1 MIFIMLSVL
10 LFSYNNVLWKKNIKA
25 TSIPF
30 LVAYRAFFTST
41 ISIGFLLLFFTIKH
55 ISISDFI
62 KITTGSLFGVLG
74 LFSMLAVIKKSSLQW
89 LGIYNLLGVV
99 FTILYL
105 WIFDAVPIKESL
117 LGLLF
122 IVSGFVC
129 FIFSNKQ
136 TQLKI
141 TFKQHLILLLMTF
154 SYSFSAILHWKNLN
168 LNFSPLLIIANQ
180 ESIVFFVGLLFTFKK
195 ANISAIK
202 TDLRIYFK
210 RIIIMSTVIFF
221 AILFSLLGLKQT
233 NPIVSSLLFLAA
245 PLATI
250 LFSALF
256 FKEKFSKKNIVFI
269 IIILLGAFMLHF
281 NLKN

>member
-41 ISIGFLLLFFTIKH
+41 ISIGFLLLFFTIEY

-105 WIFDAVPIKESL
+105 WIFDTVPIKESL

-195 ANISAIK
+195 ANISSIK
-202 TDLRIYFK
+202 TELRIYFK

-281 NLKN
+281 KIN

>member
-1 MIFIMLSVL
+1 MIFIVLSVL
-10 LFSYNNVLWKKNIKA
+10 LFSYNNVLWKKNLKA

-30 LVAYRAFFTST
+30 LVSYRAFFTST

-74 LFSMLAVIKKSSLQW
+74 LFSMLAVIKKASLQW

-195 ANISAIK
+195 ANISSIK
-202 TDLRIYFK
+202 TELRIYFK

-250 LFSALF
+250 LFSAFF

-281 NLKN
+281 QIN

>member
-41 ISIGFLLLFFTIKH
+41 ISIGFLLLFFTIEH

-245 PLATI
+245 PLTTI
-250 LFSALF
+250 LFSAFF

-281 NLKN
+281 QKN

>member
-1 MIFIMLSVL
+1 MIFIVLSVL
-10 LFSYNNVLWKKNIKA
+10 LFSYNNVLWKKNLKA

-30 LVAYRAFFTST
+30 LVSYRAFFTST
-41 ISIGFLLLFFTIKH
+41 ISIGFLLLFFTIEH

-105 WIFDAVPIKESL
+105 WIFDTVPIKESL

-195 ANISAIK
+195 VNMSSI
-202 TDLRIYFK
+202 TTGLRIYFK
-210 RIIIMSTVIFF
+210 KIVIMSTVVFF
-221 AILFSLLGLKQT
+221 AILFSFLGLKQT

-281 NLKN
+281 KIN

>member
-41 ISIGFLLLFFTIKH
+41 ISIGFLLLFFTIEY

-74 LFSMLAVIKKSSLQW
+74 LFSMLVVIKKSSLQW

-180 ESIVFFVGLLFTFKK
+180 ESIVFFVGLLLTFKK
-195 ANISAIK
+195 ANISSIK

-245 PLATI
+245 PLSTI
-250 LFSALF
+250 LFSAFF
-256 FKEKFSKKNIVFI
+256 FKEKFSKNNIVFI

-281 NLKN
+281 QNN

>member
-154 SYSFSAILHWKNLN
+154 SYSSSAILHWKNLN

-281 NLKN
+281 KIN

>member
-195 ANISAIK
+195 ANISSIK
-202 TDLRIYFK
+202 TELRIYFK

-245 PLATI
+245 PLSTI
-250 LFSALF
+250 LFSAFF
-256 FKEKFSKKNIVFI
+256 FKEKFSKNNIVFI

-281 NLKN
+281 QNN

>member
-1 MIFIMLSVL
+1 
-10 LFSYNNVLWKKNIKA
+10 
-25 TSIPF
+25 
-30 LVAYRAFFTST
+30 
-41 ISIGFLLLFFTIKH
+41 
-55 ISISDFI
+55 
-62 KITTGSLFGVLG
+62 
-74 LFSMLAVIKKSSLQW
+74 MLAVIKKSSLQW

-105 WIFDAVPIKESL
+105 SIFDAVPIKESL

-195 ANISAIK
+195 ANISSIK
-202 TDLRIYFK
+202 TELRIYFK

-250 LFSALF
+250 LFSAFF

-281 NLKN
+281 QIN

>member
-10 LFSYNNVLWKKNIKA
+10 LFSYNNVLWKKNLKA

-41 ISIGFLLLFFTIKH
+41 ISIGFLLVFFTIEH

-74 LFSMLAVIKKSSLQW
+74 LFSMLAVIKKASLQW
-89 LGIYNLLGVV
+89 LGIYNLLGVI

-105 WIFDAVPIKESL
+105 WIFDTVPIKESL

-154 SYSFSAILHWKNLN
+154 SYSSSAIFHWKNLN

-195 ANISAIK
+195 ANIIAIT

-210 RIIIMSTVIFF
+210 KIIIMSTVVFF
-221 AILFSLLGLKQT
+221 AILFSFLGLKQT

-245 PLATI
+245 PLTTI
-250 LFSALF
+250 LFSAFF

-281 NLKN
+281 QNN

>member
-10 LFSYNNVLWKKNIKA
+10 LFSYNNVLWKKNLKA

-30 LVAYRAFFTST
+30 LVSYRAFFTST
-41 ISIGFLLLFFTIKH
+41 VSIGFLLLFFTIEH

-105 WIFDAVPIKESL
+105 SIFDAVPIKESL

-202 TDLRIYFK
+202 TELRIYFK

-250 LFSALF
+250 LFSAFF

-281 NLKN
+281 QIN

>member
-1 MIFIMLSVL
+1 MIFIVLSVL
-10 LFSYNNVLWKKNIKA
+10 LFSYNNVLWKKNLKA

-30 LVAYRAFFTST
+30 LVSYRAFFTST
-41 ISIGFLLLFFTIKH
+41 ISIGFLLLFFTIEH

-105 WIFDAVPIKESL
+105 WIFDTVLIKEFL
-117 LGLLF
+117 LGLLL

-281 NLKN
+281 QNN

>member
-1 MIFIMLSVL
+1 MVFIMLSVL
-10 LFSYNNVLWKKNIKA
+10 LFSYNNVLWKKNLKA
-25 TSIPF
+25 ISIPF

-41 ISIGFLLLFFTIKH
+41 ISIVFLVFFFTTAY

-74 LFSMLAVIKKSSLQW
+74 LFSMLAVIKKASLQW

-99 FTILYL
+99 FTVFYL
-105 WIFDAVPIKESL
+105 WIFDTVPIKESL
-117 LGLLF
+117 LGLLL

-129 FIFSNKQ
+129 FIFSNEQ

-154 SYSFSAILHWKNLN
+154 SYSASAIFHWKNLN

-195 ANISAIK
+195 ANMSSIK
-202 TDLRIYFK
+202 IDLKIYFK
-210 RIIIMSTVIFF
+210 KIVIMSIVVFF
-221 AILFSLLGLKQT
+221 AILFSFLGLKQT

-245 PLATI
+245 PLTTI
-250 LFSALF
+250 LFSAFF

-269 IIILLGAFMLHF
+269 IIILVGAFMLHF
-281 NLKN
+281 QNN

>member
-41 ISIGFLLLFFTIKH
+41 ISIGFLLLFFTIEY

-74 LFSMLAVIKKSSLQW
+74 LFSMLVVIKKSSLQW

-105 WIFDAVPIKESL
+105 WIFDTVPIKESL

-180 ESIVFFVGLLFTFKK
+180 ESIVFFVGLLLTFKK
-195 ANISAIK
+195 ANISSIK

-245 PLATI
+245 PLSTI
-250 LFSALF
+250 LFSAFF
-256 FKEKFSKKNIVFI
+256 FKEKFSKNNIVFI

-281 NLKN
+281 QNN

>member
-25 TSIPF
+25 TSISF

-41 ISIGFLLLFFTIKH
+41 ISVGFLLLFFTIEH

-195 ANISAIK
+195 ANISSIK
-202 TDLRIYFK
+202 TELRIYFK

-250 LFSALF
+250 LFSAFF

-281 NLKN
+281 QIN

>member
-281 NLKN
+281 KIN

>member
-1 MIFIMLSVL
+1 MIFIMLSIL

-281 NLKN
+281 KIN

>member
-41 ISIGFLLLFFTIKH
+41 ISIGFLLLFFTIEY

-74 LFSMLAVIKKSSLQW
+74 LFSMLVVIKKSSLQW

-105 WIFDAVPIKESL
+105 WIFDTVPIKESL

-154 SYSFSAILHWKNLN
+154 SYSSSAILHWKNLN

-180 ESIVFFVGLLFTFKK
+180 ESIVFFVGLLLTFKK
-195 ANISAIK
+195 ANISSIK

-245 PLATI
+245 PLSTI
-250 LFSALF
+250 LFSAFF

-281 NLKN
+281 QNN

>member
-105 WIFDAVPIKESL
+105 WIFDTVPIKESL

-154 SYSFSAILHWKNLN
+154 SYSSSAILHWKNLN

-180 ESIVFFVGLLFTFKK
+180 ESIVFFVGLLLTFKK
-195 ANISAIK
+195 ANISSIK

-281 NLKN
+281 KIN

>member
-25 TSIPF
+25 TSISF

-41 ISIGFLLLFFTIKH
+41 ISIGFLLLFFTIEH

-105 WIFDAVPIKESL
+105 WIFDTVPIKESL

-154 SYSFSAILHWKNLN
+154 SYSSSAILHWKNLN

-245 PLATI
+245 PLTTI
-250 LFSALF
+250 LFSAFF

-281 NLKN
+281 QIN